1 MNIPRRFTIPVLALS
16 DGRLWQRTV
25 QVPQG
30 QTLGWA
36 VQASGVLGQFPALVQ
51 AKIGVHG
58 KVLPPT
64 TLLQAGD
71 RVEIYTPCDPA
82 AMLAARNR
90 RKTTSTAGQA
100 PKPLATSTIS

>member
-1 MNIPRRFTIPVLALS
+1 MTMPRRFAVPVLALS
-16 DGRLWQRTV
+16 QGHLWQRTV

-36 VQASGVLGQFPALVQ
+36 VQASGVLGQFPSLAES
-51 AKIGVHG
+51 KMGVHG

-82 AMLAARNR
+82 AMQAARNR
-90 RKTTSTAGQA
+90 RATTGKAGQT
-100 PKPLATSTIS
+100 PKPSASSVSS